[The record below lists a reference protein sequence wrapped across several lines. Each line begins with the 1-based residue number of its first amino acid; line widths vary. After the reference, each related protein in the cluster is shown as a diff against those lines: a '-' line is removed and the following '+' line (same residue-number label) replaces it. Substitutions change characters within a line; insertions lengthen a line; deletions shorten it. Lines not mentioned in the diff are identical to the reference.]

1 MEKIFVNKCE
11 DLVSII
17 KDFRKNELKI
27 QINTNHVQK
36 WVSQFSEKV
45 REIILDET
53 IFVFKKWYFNKE
65 YIMRLFKKE
74 IHCTITDYIN
84 RLRIFYSLKDLREHN
99 LSILSVGLNHG
110 FVSLEYYSEI
120 FRKNMGV
127 SPSIYRDFT
136 MRSINVLEE
145 EIITIQNSLSK
156 LNSFYESIT
165 YYKNNRKKSLSKSL
179 SIFK

>member
-1 MEKIFVNKCE
+1 MFSN
-11 DLVSII
+11 DLVC
-17 KDFRKNELKI
+17 D
-27 QINTNHVQK
+27 
-36 WVSQFSEKV
+36 
-45 REIILDET
+45 ILDFIDQNINRKISMDELSER
-53 IFVFKKWYFNKE
+53 FYFNKD

-74 IHCTITDYIN
+74 IHCTITEYIN

-110 FVSLEYYSEI
+110 FISLEYYSEM
-120 FRKNMGV
+120 FRKIMGV

-136 MRSINVLEE
+136 MRSINVSEE
-145 EIITIQNSLSK
+145 EIITIQNSLAK

-165 YYKNNRKKSLSKSL
+165 YYKNNRKKALSKSL

>member
-1 MEKIFVNKCE
+1 MFSN
-11 DLVSII
+11 DLVC
-17 KDFRKNELKI
+17 D
-27 QINTNHVQK
+27 
-36 WVSQFSEKV
+36 
-45 REIILDET
+45 ILDFIDQNINRKISMDELSER
-53 IFVFKKWYFNKE
+53 FYFNKD

-74 IHCTITDYIN
+74 IHCTITEYIN

-120 FRKNMGV
+120 FRKNMVV
-127 SPSIYRDFT
+127 SASIYRDFT

-165 YYKNNRKKSLSKSL
+165 YYKNNRKKALSKSL